1 MAMKPVVWSILCMVM
16 AAGQSLLLPAQAADS
31 YVQWQADGLAITQAL
46 GGLRGNPLKGREIA
60 GDSEA
65 GNCLACH
72 QLPIPE
78 ENFHGTVGPDL
89 TQVAARLSEAE
100 IRLRVVDE
108 KVINPMTIMP
118 GYYRHPDK
126 LNQVSKEFSGKTFLT
141 AQQIEDVVA
150 YLVTLK

>member
-1 MAMKPVVWSILCMVM
+1 MAMKSVVRSILCIML
-16 AAGQSLLLPAQAADS
+16 AAGQSLLLPALAADS
-31 YVQWQADGLAITQAL
+31 FIQWQADGLAIRQAL
-46 GGLRGNPLKGREIA
+46 GGLQGNPLKGREIA
-60 GDSEA
+60 RASDA

-78 ENFHGTVGPDL
+78 EKFHGTVGPDL

-118 GYYRHPDK
+118 GYYRHPNK
-126 LNQVSKEFSGKTFLT
+126 LNQVSKEFAGKTFLT